1 MERVVLRG
9 GADAVSPLEL
19 RLLADAFALIVEAD
33 DVHPCGERHVRL
45 GKVHRRRHGARR
57 VFGEDDAAQARTDGG
72 SGRVGVLLAHLV
84 ANAPDDDGRVV
95 AVAADHGAG
104 VLLAPVVENE
114 VEVVGRLLA
123 LPRVEHLVDDKEAHA
138 VAEVEQL
145 GRGRIV
151 GQADSV
157 ATGLGQEL
165 ELAFGGATV
174 EGRTKAA
181 EVVVLVDAL

>member
-1 MERVVLRG
+1 M
-9 GADAVSPLEL
+9 
-19 RLLADAFALIVEAD
+19 
-33 DVHPCGERHVRL
+33 
-45 GKVHRRRHGARR
+45 
-57 VFGEDDAAQARTDGG
+57 
-72 SGRVGVLLAHLV
+72 
-84 ANAPDDDGRVV
+84 V